1 MAGSAEV
8 VLLLGVVALLPP
20 TEAGRVR
27 VPGAV
32 KAPPAWRALQVVP
45 PELAG
50 LGKLRGTPPCLAT
63 LQKVESSY
71 YRKAAAWRLGRLSH
85 GSMELDIHLQLD
97 RNPDE
102 PCCSLSFVD
111 STGARVGRVL
121 LACEAE
127 ASALRGMEIR
137 EEMRG
142 RGLAKYLVASW
153 LHLCA
158 IAELAPA
165 TRMINKPLLSL
176 TLQRFGFAPTRSGS
190 GVPVTVGGAL
200 TIGHTLGHRRVSR
213 QGERAKRA
221 ADRNESVTAVTATQD
236 VQEQSA
242 PAAERPARHTHIRT
256 EFAPPAESCA
266 LDAAVASVL
275 GSRSSLRLAASPH
288 ALRNALTLRG
298 GATTRAP
305 PPPALLPAA
314 LQRRWRRA
322 FGCESCGESRAVA
335 CPNCDAA
342 GGYEAM
348 GGVPVACRACRGT
361 GRVICRAC
369 FTGDGYDLAGIRRT
383 MGVPD

>member
-1 MAGSAEV
+1 MAGSAV
-8 VLLLGVVALLPP
+8 VVSLLLGVVALLPP

-27 VPGAV
+27 VPGAA
-32 KAPPAWRALQVVP
+32 KPPPAWRALQVVP
-45 PELAG
+45 PELAK
-50 LGKLRGTPPCLAT
+50 LGKLSGSPPCLAT
-63 LQKVESSY
+63 LQKVGSSY
-71 YRKAAAWRLGRLSH
+71 YRKAAAWRLGRLDID

-236 VQEQSA
+236 VQEPS
-242 PAAERPARHTHIRT
+242 ERPARQTHIRT
-256 EFAPPAESCA
+256 EFAPPAESCT

-275 GSRSSLRLAASPH
+275 GTRSSLSLAASPN

-298 GATTRAP
+298 GAFATRAP